1 LDAIAGFELTA
12 TPLLK
17 VTIDEYVTPLNPQ
30 LGFSARRHPAHPF
43 KELIKSHS
51 CTNQSTRH

>member
-1 LDAIAGFELTA
+1 LTA

-17 VTIDEYVTPLNPQ
+17 VAIDEHITPLNPQ
-30 LGFSARRHPAHPF
+30 LGFSTRRHPAHPF

-51 CTNQSTRH
+51 CTSQSNRH

>member
-1 LDAIAGFELTA
+1 LDAIASFQLTA

-17 VTIDEYVTPLNPQ
+17 VAIDEHVTPLNPQ
-30 LGFSARRHPAHPF
+30 LGFSTRRDPAHPF

-51 CTNQSTRH
+51 CTNQSNRH